1 MTVRISSEMAGE
13 LDKLAA
19 SCGEKRSD
27 CVRSLIS
34 EGLLR
39 RSEGAYVPLVAQA
52 VRREMDAP
60 EERIAARF
68 AAVEDSNDESLRMLG
83 ALLWLSSFDEHR
95 DEGGQMDAWL
105 RLALFES
112 GKVLN
117 GERLD
122 DTVGLDRL
130 AGYSARGENKHGS
143 FLRGAYRFTR

>member
-1 MTVRISSEMAGE
+1 MGNDVKMTVRISPEMAGE

-27 CVRSLIS
+27 SVRSLIS

-39 RSEGAYVPLVAQA
+39 RSEGPYVPLVAQA
-52 VRREMDAP
+52 VRREMDAF

-68 AAVEDSNDESLRMLG
+68 AAVEDSLDEVGRESREADGESLRMLG
-83 ALLWLSSFDEHR
+83 ALLWFSSFDEHR

-112 GKVLN
+112 GKVLS
-117 GERLD
+117 GERLED
-122 DTVGLDRL
+122 
-130 AGYSARGENKHGS
+130 AAS
-143 FLRGAYRFTR
+143 